1 MKLFFLFF
9 MFLIK
14 CATSIYDDNFIF
26 TFKNAKKINTIK
38 SNVTKYEVELNL
50 TFNVKKSGKEFFLVS
65 LIPAHNLQI
74 LQFKKEETN
83 EINENV
89 EIKLNS
95 TQMKDKDSCDYV
107 ITAKMYLLKLTNDEL
122 KKFKIYHYPFENK
135 ENTKNVPPEYE
146 YSEKSLKTFFS
157 SIPTIYPSTYIL
169 KISVHISK
177 EGLNSEGIWIFSIAE
192 KNDSRSE
199 KQKCTIYSDQLAE
212 VFLQKSTSNN
222 LFLLYCNSA
231 TNAEILN
238 LIPDIRKNF
247 DVQLFTTKNF
257 YGAHESIYKVQIDF
271 DKIDTT
277 LQADKIMI
285 SIKLPVDLCYSN
297 SCFNK
302 NATNPCL
309 NIKSNPFDEC
319 TYIFRSYKFLLKS
332 KRNEVITKK
341 FDVLIENINN
351 PIIDIDRDKMWVINV
366 YTIDAINFVIN
377 SEHKEILERVSD
389 DVCSKNF
396 INKFIN
402 KYSDTI
408 TWIAS
413 HMAIKSTP
421 PLIFLK
427 VEPIDNY
434 ELIENPLIVQFKLL
448 FLEGHIFK
456 NCLIEMK
463 SIHRFTSVLTK
474 TENRFNIYNHKLL
487 LPNSSFKPIIDE
499 EHKIDIEKS
508 VIKNNDIIEFAI
520 DIKKY
525 RNNEYWYVIIKCIN
539 DQNVYVKEAQSLFI
553 YPIENKKIYIS
564 DLYYRNK
571 IDQNKYM
578 FYLNIFVYD
587 EKELDI
593 KLSLSSIQE
602 NNNVQLSE
610 SCNAFVYTSC
620 YNLVYHEC
628 SKIKEQKIMYQ
639 INSYKS
645 TDKHFTVFFPL
656 IIQKT
661 NENFNLQIELDT
673 KNNPRHVIKKMNINI
688 ENILLKNSNKP
699 CINQLIWKLKKYKK
713 KYESHLFILFKVV
726 NCQNIY
732 EPFLVSF
739 QNNENFYAKTDP
751 LDNSEKFTFQKT
763 YKQKYP
769 IDYESI
775 SQKIFEQ
782 NIISIITIVLI
793 DYNFLYSLKTDG
805 KNQFM
810 QFLKKNVFFPYN
822 KFYVVSYYN
831 KDLLIEFYKYMDVA
845 NVRIDIVQKS
855 SDIQNLIGA
864 LEKTISFAEQVK
876 HKEQNYMNSEYSIL
890 VLTDIKGMTNVKENT
905 NIYIQNDADIDKIFS
920 RIYII
925 SFEKGD
931 YSNTDIFYESIQK
944 VDHMYIYNYKKK
956 KKDNLY
962 FLSFHKYVIDEQLL
976 LHYSKSILQDYI
988 ILHTQI
994 YKTSWYLLGICRN
1007 NILKNSM
1014 INRKLHIYYVDQLV
1028 KTVAY
1033 TISKEET
1040 NNVYDNSSISSFQDM
1055 CNIFTHMQ
1063 LLGYK

>member
-38 SNVTKYEVELNL
+38 NDIKKYEIELNL

-65 LIPAHNLQI
+65 LIPAKNLQI
-74 LQFKKEETN
+74 LQFKKEETS

-89 EIKLNS
+89 EIILNT

-107 ITAKMYLLKLTNDEL
+107 ITAKMYLLKLTKDEL
-122 KKFKIYHYPFENK
+122 KKFKIYHYPFDNK

-146 YSEKSLKTFFS
+146 YSEKSLKTFFP

-169 KISVHISK
+169 KISVEISN

-192 KNDSRSE
+192 KNNSSSE
-199 KQKCTIYSDQLAE
+199 KQKCTIYYDQLAE

-222 LFLLYCNSA
+222 LFLLYCNST

-257 YGAHESIYKVQIDF
+257 YGAHESIYKVQINF

-277 LQADKIMI
+277 LKADKIMI

-309 NIKSNPFDEC
+309 NIKSTPFDDC

-332 KRNEVITKK
+332 KSNEVITKI
-341 FDVLIENINN
+341 FEVLIENINN
-351 PIIDIDRDKMWVINV
+351 PIIDIERDKMWVINV

-413 HMAIKSTP
+413 HMAIKPTP

-427 VEPIDNY
+427 VEPIDNH
-434 ELIENPLIVQFKLL
+434 ELIENPLIVQLKLL
-448 FLEGHIFK
+448 FLEGHIFN

-474 TENRFNIYNHKLL
+474 TENRLNIYNHKLL

-499 EHKIDIEKS
+499 EHRIYIEKS

-520 DIKKY
+520 DVKKY
-525 RNNEYWYVIIKCIN
+525 RNNEYWYVIIKCLN

-564 DLYYRNK
+564 DLYYRKK
-571 IDQNKYM
+571 IDDNKYM

-602 NNNVQLSE
+602 NNNIQLSE
-610 SCNAFVYTSC
+610 SCDAFVYTSC

-628 SKIKEQKIMYQ
+628 SKIKEQEIMYQ

-688 ENILLKNSNKP
+688 ENILLTNSNKP

-726 NCQNIY
+726 NCQKIY

-751 LDNSEKFTFQKT
+751 LDNSEKFTFQKI

-775 SQKIFEQ
+775 SQKIFEK

-810 QFLKKNVFFPYN
+810 QFLKKNVFFSYN
-822 KFYVVSYYN
+822 KYYVVSYYN
-831 KDLLIEFYKYMDVA
+831 KDLLIEFYKYIDVA

-855 SDIQNLIGA
+855 SDIQNLLGA

-890 VLTDIKGMTNVKENT
+890 VLTDIKGMINVKEDT
-905 NIYIQNDADIDKIFS
+905 NIYIQNDADVDKIFS

-925 SFEKGD
+925 AFEKGD

-962 FLSFHKYVIDEQLL
+962 FLSFHKYIIDEQLM
-976 LHYSKSILQDYI
+976 LHYSQSILQDYI

-1040 NNVYDNSSISSFQDM
+1040 NSVYDNSSISSFQDM

>member
-1 MKLFFLFF
+1 
-9 MFLIK
+9 
-14 CATSIYDDNFIF
+14 
-26 TFKNAKKINTIK
+26 
-38 SNVTKYEVELNL
+38 
-50 TFNVKKSGKEFFLVS
+50 
-65 LIPAHNLQI
+65 
-74 LQFKKEETN
+74 
-83 EINENV
+83 
-89 EIKLNS
+89 
-95 TQMKDKDSCDYV
+95 
-107 ITAKMYLLKLTNDEL
+107 MYLLKLTKDEL

-135 ENTKNVPPEYE
+135 ENTKIVPPEYE
-146 YSEKSLKTFFS
+146 YSEKSLKTFFP

-169 KISVHISK
+169 KISVEISK
-177 EGLNSEGIWIFSIAE
+177 EGLNSNGIWIFSIAE
-192 KNDSRSE
+192 KNNSSSE
-199 KQKCTIYSDQLAE
+199 KQKCTIYYDELAE
-212 VFLQKSTSNN
+212 VFLQKSNSNN
-222 LFLLYCNSA
+222 LFLLYCNST

-257 YGAHESIYKVQIDF
+257 YGAHDSIYKVQINF

-319 TYIFRSYKFLLKS
+319 TYTFRSYKFLLKS
-332 KRNEVITKK
+332 KSNEVITKK
-341 FDVLIENINN
+341 FNVLIENINN

-366 YTIDAINFVIN
+366 YTIDSINFVIN
-377 SEHKEILERVSD
+377 SEHKEILDRVSD

-413 HMAIKSTP
+413 HMAIKPTP

-434 ELIENPLIVQFKLL
+434 ELVENPLIVQFKLL

-463 SIHRFTSVLTK
+463 SIHRFTSVLTN
-474 TENRFNIYNHKLL
+474 TEKRLNIYNHKLL
-487 LPNSSFKPIIDE
+487 LPNSIFKPIIDE
-499 EHKIDIEKS
+499 EHRIDIEKS
-508 VIKNNDIIEFAI
+508 VIKNNDIIKFAI
-520 DIKKY
+520 DVKKY
-525 RNNEYWYVIIKCIN
+525 RNNEYWYVIIKCLN
-539 DQNVYVKEAQSLFI
+539 DQNIYVKEAQSLFI

-564 DLYYRNK
+564 DLYYRKK
-571 IDQNKYM
+571 IDDNKYM

-610 SCNAFVYTSC
+610 SCDAFVYTSC

-628 SKIKEQKIMYQ
+628 SKIKEQEIMYQ

-688 ENILLKNSNKP
+688 ENTLMTNSNKP

-726 NCQNIY
+726 NCQKIY

-775 SQKIFEQ
+775 SQKIFEK

-810 QFLKKNVFFPYN
+810 QFLKKNVFFSYN
-822 KFYVVSYYN
+822 KYYVVSYYN
-831 KDLLIEFYKYMDVA
+831 KDLLIEFYKYIDVD

-855 SDIQNLIGA
+855 SDIQNLLGA

-905 NIYIQNDADIDKIFS
+905 NIYIQNDADVDKIFS

-925 SFEKGD
+925 AFEKGD

-956 KKDNLY
+956 NKDNLY
-962 FLSFHKYVIDEQLL
+962 FLSFHKYIIDEQLML
-976 LHYSKSILQDYI
+976 YYSKSILQDYI
-988 ILHTQI
+988 ILHTQV

-1014 INRKLHIYYVDQLV
+1014 VNRKLHIYYVDQLV

-1040 NNVYDNSSISSFQDM
+1040 NSVYDNSSISSFQDM